1 MKRPSKEAQARL
13 AELLSDKAE
22 VVKISGTKH
31 SVTITPVK
39 NGTLEKVTALWS
51 KRDMSEPPK
60 DANDTLS
67 ILRKD
72 IYFTHKEAAYFVLNS
87 YWKIKLFHWIVWRW
101 YAFIWQ
107 LTETQLT
114 EILEVAKKKI
124 PLMSFYKNI
133 ILTMDMR
140 TDILKMTTKE
150 AEQYQREIILEQER
164 LSAQSTQSS
173 PKPAVG

>member
-1 MKRPSKEAQARL
+1 
-13 AELLSDKAE
+13 
-22 VVKISGTKH
+22 
-31 SVTITPVK
+31 
-39 NGTLEKVTALWS
+39 
-51 KRDMSEPPK
+51 MSEPPK

-140 TDILKMTTKE
+140 TDTLKMTTKE